1 MFAVETSFQAL
12 YDRCCL
18 RQQNPITVM
27 ANKSVGGH
35 SLVGRG
41 GGSNVESRLFKMQAL
56 HSLSFQIFLFDNQM
70 QHQILFKTIL

>member
-1 MFAVETSFQAL
+1 MFAVDTSFQAL

-35 SLVGRG
+35 SLMG
-41 GGSNVESRLFKMQAL
+41 GGGGAVM
-56 HSLSFQIFLFDNQM
+56 LSQDYLKCK
-70 QHQILFKTIL
+70 HCTL